1 MTMQTYLLLP
11 LFFIFS
17 INVFAQEP
25 EVKQQKKERKA
36 NKEKKSTLNE
46 EDDAG
51 VQYKQVM
58 TFGIMAH
65 SNGFGANFRRGKHLT
80 GYKKRLY
87 EIEVVNM
94 KHPKEYKVYNP
105 SRENAKGY
113 IFGKLNSVFILR
125 PSIGTQRVITR
136 KADEGGV
143 ELRFNY
149 FVGVSLAFLK
159 PVYLEI
165 TYKLPDGN
173 EEVRTEK
180 YNPDEHSTYNIY
192 GKAHPLKGIEETKIL
207 PGGVAKFGLSFE
219 YGKTPKKIRCL
230 ETGIALDVYY
240 KNVPIMAHFES
251 SDYPNPN
258 NMFFLSFYLSINYG
272 KRW

>member
-1 MTMQTYLLLP
+1 MLRKTNILLP
-11 LFFIFS
+11 VFFMFCMGIY
-17 INVFAQEP
+17 AQEP
-25 EVKQQKKERKA
+25 EVT
-36 NKEKKSTLNE
+36 KEKEEESKEGEKVSTLNE

-51 VQYKQVM
+51 VQYKQM
-58 TFGIMAH
+58 LTFGLLAH
-65 SNGFGANFRRGKHLT
+65 SNGFGANFRRGKHVT
-80 GYKKRLY
+80 GLKKRIFD
-87 EIEVVNM
+87 IEFVNM

-105 SRENAKGY
+105 SRDNAKGY

-149 FVGVSLAFLK
+149 FIGVALAFLK

-165 TYKLPDGN
+165 EYKLPDGQKEN
-173 EEVRTEK
+173 RTEK

-207 PGGVAKFGLSFE
+207 PGGVAKLGLSFE
-219 YGKTPKKIRCL
+219 YGKTPVKIRSL

-240 KNVPIMAHFES
+240 KNVPIMASFEGS
-251 SDYPNPN
+251 PDPN

>member
-1 MTMQTYLLLP
+1 MLMKIYLLLP
-11 LFFIFS
+11 LFAIFS
-17 INVFAQEP
+17 LTLFAQEP
-25 EVKQQKKERKA
+25 EEKPEKEQ
-36 NKEKKSTLNE
+36 EQSTLKE
-46 EDDAG
+46 DDDAG
-51 VQYKQVM
+51 VQYKKVL

-65 SNGFGANFRRGKHLT
+65 SNGFGANFRRGKHIT
-80 GYKKRLY
+80 GYKKRIY
-87 EIEVVNM
+87 EIEFVNM

-125 PSIGTQRVITR
+125 PSIGSQRVITR

-143 ELRFNY
+143 ELRINY
-149 FVGVSLAFLK
+149 FIGVSLAFLK

-165 TYKLPDGN
+165 TYKRPDGT
-173 EEVRTEK
+173 EEIKTEK
-180 YNPDEHSTYNIY
+180 YNPEEHSTYNIY
-192 GKAHPLKGIEETKIL
+192 GKAHPLKGIEQTKIL

-219 YGKTPKKIRCL
+219 YGKSPKKVRSL
-230 ETGIALDVYY
+230 ETGLTLDVYY
-240 KNVPIMAHFES
+240 KNVPIMANFES
-251 SDYPNPN
+251 SDYPDPN